1 MKPPVLE
8 LVAGLAVAFCVAAP
22 KAKLGLA
29 AARGAAV

>member
-8 LVAGLAVAFCVAAP
+8 LVAGVAVAFCAAAP
-22 KAKLGLA
+22 NAKVGLA

>member
-22 KAKLGLA
+22 NVKLGFA